1 MKRRS
6 YGRDAG
12 LSFRMLFTGALL
24 GVLYVAFAVVLFQV
38 LNVGLIPMLLIVIGL
53 AVFQYFTS
61 DKLALAASGAK
72 VVSEQEAPELHTMIE
87 RLARWPI
94 CPNPRWPSST
104 RRPERV
110 RDGPQPQARGCRG
123 DHRASGAVSS
133 RTRSR
138 ACSPTSS
145 LISRTVTSS
154 S

>member
-1 MKRRS
+1 
-6 YGRDAG
+6 
-12 LSFRMLFTGALL
+12 MLFTGALL

-87 RLARWPI
+87 RLCALADLPK
-94 CPNPRWPSST
+94 PGWPSST
-104 RRPERV
+104 RT
-110 RDGPQPQARGCRG
+110 
-123 DHRASGAVSS
+123 S

-138 ACSPTSS
+138 RAAAPSTRR
-145 LISRTVTSS
+145 SR
-154 S
+154 